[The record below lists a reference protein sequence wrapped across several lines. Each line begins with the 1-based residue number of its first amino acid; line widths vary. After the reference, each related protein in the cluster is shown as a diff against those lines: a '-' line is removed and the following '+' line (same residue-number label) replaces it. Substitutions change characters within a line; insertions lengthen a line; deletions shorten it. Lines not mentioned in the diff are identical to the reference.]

1 MSNTAHNQKQAQGYK
16 QSSSR
21 QYFSSLS
28 QHQAEALPVLDQ
40 QAQHDQFA
48 INLVDLQ
55 PKQYL
60 SSTTKN
66 QGGFLLNHHPAA
78 AISNT

>member
-28 QHQAEALPVLDQ
+28 QNQAEAIPIPDH
-40 QAQHDQFA
+40 QAQHNQFA

-66 QGGFLLNHHPAA
+66 QNGFLLNQPPNV
-78 AISNT
+78 ISNT